1 MPDKIIVDTSVLIA
15 LDKLKSACE
24 NVQKL
29 SEAGF
34 YVSEQLLN
42 EIRKIE
48 GKKDI

>member
-15 LDKLKSACE
+15 LDKL
-24 NVQKL
+24 NL
-29 SEAGF
+29 LR
-34 YVSEQLLN
+34 VSLN